1 MRPLSRGDGCYL
13 TSDGTGFG
21 RGGPQRADIPIGA
34 RQLLKYQPPTYEWP
48 EYGLGPDTAAV
59 VRALRKL
66 PPRERRV
73 FLLRQNDFG
82 DEQPEAKRN
91 RRFLYRYLPMDPGS
105 ANLPLERRKIEDLV
119 VRGELYL
126 SPVSQFNDPNEFRAR
141 VRLTSDPEASGK
153 WMREMAEKHVRA
165 QGKTGS
171 IAQKMV
177 DTIVAKMKN
186 NAAAV
191 PDLMQ
196 KTWTS
201 QADDFGICCFSQN
214 PRSDLMWA
222 HYARSH
228 RGICLQFDYSLCPGV
243 LALAQ
248 RVQYR
253 DDLPDLTWPQDQG
266 RSMEP
271 ILSKAMDW
279 RYEVERR
286 YVSREL
292 KGVTIRFD
300 ARSLTGVIL
309 GQRFDDDPNTGPW
322 LSSVLDERERRGL
335 PPVRVYRAQRS
346 DTSYSLA
353 IKASRL

>member
-1 MRPLSRGDGCYL
+1 MS
-13 TSDGTGFG
+13 
-21 RGGPQRADIPIGA
+21 
-34 RQLLKYQPPTYEWP
+34 KYQPPTYDWP
-48 EYGLGPDTAAV
+48 EYGLGQDTEAV
-59 VRALRKL
+59 VRALQQLR
-66 PPRERRV
+66 PRERRRL
-73 FLLRQNDFG
+73 LLRQEDFG

-91 RRFLYRYLPMDPGS
+91 RRFIYRYLPMDPRS
-105 ANLPLERRKIEDLV
+105 PNPQLEQRKVEDLV
-119 VRGELYL
+119 IRGELYL

-141 VRLTSDPEASGK
+141 VQLTSDTSVREK
-153 WMREMAEKHVRA
+153 WMRDLAEEHVRA
-165 QGKTGS
+165 QGMAGS
-171 IAQKMV
+171 IARTMV
-177 DTIVAKMKN
+177 DTIVARMKN
-186 NAAAV
+186 NAATL

-196 KTWTS
+196 TTWTH

-248 RVQYR
+248 RVKYR
-253 DDLPDLTWPQDQG
+253 DDLPELTWPEDQG
-266 RSMEP
+266 RSIEP

-279 RYEVERR
+279 RYEAERR

-292 KGVTIRFD
+292 KGTTIRFD

-309 GQRFDDDPNTGPW
+309 GQRFDDDPKTGPW
-322 LSSVLDERERRGL
+322 LASVLEERERRGL

-346 DTSYSLA
+346 EASYSLA
-353 IKASRL
+353 IKASKL